1 MTLINSNL
9 LFFILGVLSTLITIF
24 IVIFFIV
31 IKDMNNKKE
40 MMTKLMDNL
49 EKNGEN

>member
-24 IVIFFIV
+24 IVICFIV
-31 IKDMNNKKE
+31 IKDINNKKE